1 MSAVVQAAGLLK
13 WSKPVNV
20 DGDYLDVLGERDPIG
35 PHRGQQ
41 VFRSR
46 VLPKF
51 YERFWR
57 PAVSRFF
64 LGLSGPG
71 AAKEQ
76 RIALAMLDVHAGD
89 QVIDVGCGPGNY
101 TRPLAQA
108 AGEGLTIGLDASEA
122 MVAAAA
128 KRGGGENLAYLRG
141 DACALPFEDGSFD
154 IACSVGVI
162 HMVDEPLVALGEMVR
177 LLAPGGR
184 LLVLASCARRDR
196 QRGVRGGVTIF
207 GRDELTG
214 ALRGH
219 GLEDVEQRVIRR
231 GQFVAAQKPSQG
243 VRDGR

>member
-1 MSAVVQAAGLLK
+1 MSAVVQAAGLLRWDK
-13 WSKPVNV
+13 SVDV
-20 DGDYLDVLGERDPIG
+20 DGEYLDVLGERDPIG
-35 PHRGQQ
+35 PYRGQQ
-41 VFRSR
+41 VFRSK
-46 VLPKF
+46 VLPKV

-71 AAKEQ
+71 AAKER
-76 RIALAMLDVHAGD
+76 RIALEMLEVRKGD

-128 KRGGGENLAYLRG
+128 KRGGGENIAYLRG

-162 HMVDEPLVALGEMVR
+162 HMVEQPLVALGEMVR
-177 LLAPGGR
+177 VLAPGGR
-184 LLVLASCARRDR
+184 LMVLVSCARKGKPRR
-196 QRGVRGGVTIF
+196 ERAGVTIF
-207 GRDELTG
+207 ARDELIG
-214 ALRGH
+214 MLREQ
-219 GLEDVEQRVIRR
+219 GLLEIEQRIIRR
-231 GQFVAAQKPSQG
+231 GQFVCARKGAEN
-243 VRDGR
+243 GR

>member
-1 MSAVVQAAGLLK
+1 MSAVVQAAGLLRWDK
-13 WSKPVNV
+13 SVDV
-20 DGDYLDVLGERDPIG
+20 DGEYLDVLGERDPIG
-35 PHRGQQ
+35 PYRGQQ
-41 VFRSR
+41 VFRSK
-46 VLPKF
+46 VLPKV

-71 AAKEQ
+71 ATKER
-76 RIALAMLDVHAGD
+76 RIALEMLDVQEGD

-128 KRGGGENLAYLRG
+128 KRGGGENIAYLRG

-162 HMVDEPLVALGEMVR
+162 HMVEQPLVALGEMVR
-177 LLAPGGR
+177 VLAPGGR
-184 LLVLASCARRDR
+184 LAVLVSCARKGRAR
-196 QRGVRGGVTIF
+196 RERAGVTIF
-207 GRDELTG
+207 ARDELTG
-214 ALRGH
+214 VLRDQ
-219 GLEDVEQRVIRR
+219 GLLEIEQRIIRR
-231 GQFVAAQKPSQG
+231 GQFVSARKGAE
-243 VRDGR
+243 DGR